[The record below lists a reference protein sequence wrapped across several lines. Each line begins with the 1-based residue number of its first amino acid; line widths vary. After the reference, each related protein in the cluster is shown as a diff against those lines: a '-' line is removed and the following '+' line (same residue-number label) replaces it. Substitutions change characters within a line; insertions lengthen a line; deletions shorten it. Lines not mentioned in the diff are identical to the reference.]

1 MGKNLEDIRQEK
13 VSKIETDQVKE
24 SEVGG
29 SPGSQTEKGAK
40 DMQI

>member
-1 MGKNLEDIRQEK
+1 MGKNLEDKRHEK
-13 VSKIETDQVKE
+13 VNKIETDQAKE
-24 SEVGG
+24 SEVRG